1 MRRFT
6 CISDISIM
14 NSIIIKKGDVV
25 EEGAT
30 ISSSD
35 NGISLKL
42 DSKILDDKNL
52 FEEILKIEIDVKLLD
67 EVEEEQER
75 DWILQLKLKCSR
87 KKLREVEIFLKQN
100 LEKLL

>member
-1 MRRFT
+1 
-6 CISDISIM
+6 M

-52 FEEILKIEIDVKLLD
+52 FEEILK
-67 EVEEEQER
+67 
-75 DWILQLKLKCSR
+75 
-87 KKLREVEIFLKQN
+87 
-100 LEKLL
+100 

>member
-25 EEGAT
+25 EEGTT
-30 ISSSD
+30 IDSID
-35 NGISLKL
+35 GISLKL

-52 FEEILKIEIDVKLLD
+52 FEEILNFEMLVKEADEI
-67 EVEEEQER
+67 EEEQER
-75 DWILQLKLKCSR
+75 DWILQLKFKCSR

-100 LEKLL
+100 FEKLL